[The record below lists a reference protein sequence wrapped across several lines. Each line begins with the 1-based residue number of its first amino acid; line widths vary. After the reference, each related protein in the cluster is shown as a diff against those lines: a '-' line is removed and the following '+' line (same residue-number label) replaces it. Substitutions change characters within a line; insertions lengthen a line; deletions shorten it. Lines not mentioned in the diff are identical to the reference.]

1 MKPDPVMQAKVR
13 KLMGYLEKKKP
24 HIYRGLVTRF
34 TQPTDIP
41 AVQSMAG
48 IFDFVGSIASKTV
61 DAMSNFASSNGFD
74 KILTAASPFLANK
87 AEKEQ
92 LEIQIKRVGAGL
104 DPEGKPTTTQP
115 APSTTAPAATGI
127 EAWPMWAKVAG
138 GVAGVAGIG
147 WLISMLTRRR

>member
-13 KLMGYLEKKKP
+13 KLMVYLEKKKP

-34 TQPTDIP
+34 TQP
-41 AVQSMAG
+41 QELKG

-87 AEKEQ
+87 AEKDQ
-92 LEIQIKRVGAGL
+92 LEIQIKRVNAGL
-104 DPEGKPTTTQP
+104 APTDTPQSP
-115 APSTTAPAATGI
+115 APSAPTTEPVATGI
-127 EAWPMWAKVAG
+127 AAWPLWAKVAG
-138 GVAGVAGIG
+138 GVAGVAGLG
-147 WLISMLTRRR
+147 WLISMLTRGRR